1 MEIEIFT
8 LCDYAQDMKGKL
20 VLVGTFDTI
29 FPKQYPCI
37 HASCCIALRLRFS
50 EDEQGQHKLKLRLID
65 SKGMEIINK
74 IEGNI
79 QVQTPV
85 KGHHSTI
92 NFALQLNQLKFE
104 IPGKYAFE
112 LYIDEEWRSGLP
124 LLLTEVKTQV

>member
-29 FPKQYPCI
+29 FPKQYPCT
-37 HASCCIALRLRFS
+37 HATCCIALRLRFS

-65 SKGMEIINK
+65 SKGKEIINK

-104 IPGKYAFE
+104 TAGKYAFE
-112 LYIDEEWRSGLP
+112 LYIDDEWRSGLP
-124 LLLTEVKTQV
+124 LLLTEIKAQV